1 MSSGAAAPEVIE
13 LSSDDEDEEELPVPG
28 AGALA
33 LVRRAPS
40 SPPDVKPPLLA
51 DVDVK
56 PLLLPPLDHPPPG
69 YGAIVPVKTED
80 PFPTPVPVATEA
92 PRPKALPP
100 PRLCRQ
106 FWKSGDYVVAHRNP
120 DADAPGGRNRLRI
133 NPKFLHSNATSH
145 KWAFGAIAEL
155 LDNAID
161 EMNNGATYVRVNKFT
176 SPRDGNASLLV
187 QDNGGGMDPEALRR
201 CMSFGFSD
209 KQSDAFI
216 GQYGNGFKTS
226 TMRLGADVIVF
237 TQNQKNWVPTRSIG
251 LLSYTFLMETGC
263 DDVLVPTVDYQYDT
277 TTASFIQ
284 MLRHDQ
290 KLFSSNLAILLKW
303 SPFSS
308 EAELL
313 EQFDDMGEHGTKIIV
328 FNLWLN
334 DDGDMEL
341 DFDSD
346 EKDIIITGAQKKV
359 KTNKLEKIATQN
371 YIANRLRYSL
381 RAYASI
387 LYLRVPDNFRIILR
401 GHDVE
406 PHNVVNDLMYREC
419 VLYKPQIAGLTEP
432 SVITTIGFV
441 KGAPDIDVQGFNVY
455 HKNRLITPFW
465 KVASNSYGK
474 GRGVVGILET
484 NFIKPTHDKQDF
496 EKSVLYQ
503 RLEIRLKEM
512 TYEYCTIGI
521 GKAYSTSGTVSLSLW
536 EPIED
541 LDVWAQQYCFLFKGH
556 QDLHCHRVGYDNK
569 KLPKATRALNRAN
582 NLNAGGSPKSAPPRL
597 LAADIPTSS
606 GGIPRLAA
614 SAARE
619 KINTLE
625 SPSNSKIPRLA
636 ASAARAKINTL
647 ASLSKSGTGSKRK
660 FDSLG
665 AMTGNADHEG
675 LDPMERVGVLQRKR
689 FNEYKTLT
697 LENEKLQNECLQYEE
712 SEKQLALKE
721 EKLRSQIAEEK
732 KKYQELLEELRL
744 LDVKQEK

>member
-13 LSSDDEDEEELPVPG
+13 LSSDDEEEDELPVPG
-28 AGALA
+28 ASALA
-33 LVRRAPS
+33 LTRRAPP
-40 SPPDVKPPLLA
+40 SPPDIKPPLLA
-51 DVDVK
+51 DADVK
-56 PLLLPPLDHPPPG
+56 PLLLPPHYPPG
-69 YGAIVPVKTED
+69 YGALVPVKTEV
-80 PFPTPVPVATEA
+80 PLPAPVPVAVEA

-120 DADAPGGRNRLRI
+120 DADVPGRFGYPNLAGAS
-133 NPKFLHSNATSH
+133 PTPFTFLYS
-145 KWAFGAIAEL
+145 FDFRGAIAEL

-161 EMNNGATYVRVNKFT
+161 EVNNGATFVRIDKFT
-176 SPRDGNASLLV
+176 SPRDGNTSLLV
-187 QDNGGGMDPEALRR
+187 QDDGGGMDPEALRR

-237 TQNQKNWVPTRSIG
+237 TQNQNNWVPTRSIG

-277 TTASFIQ
+277 TTTSFTQ
-284 MLRHDQ
+284 MLRHNQ
-290 KLFSSNLAILLKW
+290 KLFSSNLAVMLKW

-313 EQFDDMGEHGTKIIV
+313 KQIIV

-341 DFDSD
+341 DFNSD
-346 EKDIIITGAQKKV
+346 EK
-359 KTNKLEKIATQN
+359 
-371 YIANRLRYSL
+371 
-381 RAYASI
+381 AYASI
-387 LYLRVPDNFRIILR
+387 LYLHVPENFRIILR
-401 GHDVE
+401 ERDVE
-406 PHNVVNDLMYREC
+406 PHNIVNDLMYREC
-419 VLYKPQIAGLTEP
+419 VLYKPQISGLTE
-432 SVITTIGFV
+432 
-441 KGAPDIDVQGFNVY
+441 
-455 HKNRLITPFW
+455 PFW

-474 GRGVVGILET
+474 GRGVVGILEA

-512 TYEYCTIGI
+512 TYEY
-521 GKAYSTSGTVSLSLW
+521 W
-536 EPIED
+536 
-541 LDVWAQQYCFLFKGH
+541 
-556 QDLHCHRVGYDNK
+556 DLHCHRVGYDNK
-569 KLPKATRALNRAN
+569 KLPKATCALNRTN
-582 NLNAGGSPKSAPPRL
+582 NINAGGSPKSAPPRL

-606 GGIPRLAA
+606 CGIPRLAA

-619 KINTLE
+619 KISTLE
-625 SPSNSKIPRLA
+625 
-636 ASAARAKINTL
+636 
-647 ASLSKSGTGSKRK
+647 SLSKSKVGLKRK

-665 AMTGNADHEG
+665 AVADTTDQDG
-675 LDPMERVGVLQRKR
+675 LDPMDRIDVSQRKR
-689 FNEYKTLT
+689 FNEYRTLA
-697 LENEKLQNECLQYEE
+697 LENDKLHDECLRYEE
-712 SEKQLALKE
+712 SKKQLVLKE
-721 EKLRSQIAEEK
+721 EKLRSQVAEAK

-744 LDVKQEK
+744 LDVKKEK

>member
-13 LSSDDEDEEELPVPG
+13 LSSDDEEEDELPVPG
-28 AGALA
+28 ASALA
-33 LVRRAPS
+33 LTRRAPP
-40 SPPDVKPPLLA
+40 SPPDIKPPLLA
-51 DVDVK
+51 DADVK
-56 PLLLPPLDHPPPG
+56 PLLLPPHYPPG
-69 YGAIVPVKTED
+69 YGALVPVKTEV
-80 PFPTPVPVATEA
+80 PLPAPVPVAVEA
-92 PRPKALPP
+92 PRPNALPP

-120 DADAPGGRNRLRI
+120 DADVPGSRNRLRI
-133 NPKFLHSNATSH
+133 NPRFLHSNATSH

-161 EMNNGATYVRVNKFT
+161 EVNNGATFVRIDKFT
-176 SPRDGNASLLV
+176 SPRDGNTSLLV
-187 QDNGGGMDPEALRR
+187 QDDGGGMDPEALRR

-237 TQNQKNWVPTRSIG
+237 TQNQNNWVPTRSIG

-277 TTASFIQ
+277 TTTSFTQ
-284 MLRHDQ
+284 MLRHNQ
-290 KLFSSNLAILLKW
+290 KLFSSNLAVMLKW

-313 EQFDDMGEHGTKIIV
+313 KQFDDIGEHGTKIIV

-341 DFDSD
+341 DFNSD
-346 EKDIIITGAQKKV
+346 EKDILITGAQKKA
-359 KTNKLEKIATQN
+359 KTKKLEKIAMQN

-387 LYLRVPDNFRIILR
+387 LYLHVPENFRIILR
-401 GHDVE
+401 ERDVE
-406 PHNVVNDLMYREC
+406 PHNIVNDLMYREC
-419 VLYKPQIAGLTEP
+419 VLYKPQISGLTEL

-441 KGAPDIDVQGFNVY
+441 KGAPEIDVQGFNVY

-474 GRGVVGILET
+474 GRGVVGILEA

-512 TYEYCTIGI
+512 TYEY
-521 GKAYSTSGTVSLSLW
+521 W
-536 EPIED
+536 
-541 LDVWAQQYCFLFKGH
+541 
-556 QDLHCHRVGYDNK
+556 DLHCHRVGYDNK
-569 KLPKATRALNRAN
+569 KLPKATCALNRTN
-582 NLNAGGSPKSAPPRL
+582 NINAGGSPKSAPPRL

-606 GGIPRLAA
+606 CGIPRLAA

-619 KINTLE
+619 KISTLE
-625 SPSNSKIPRLA
+625 
-636 ASAARAKINTL
+636 
-647 ASLSKSGTGSKRK
+647 SLSKSKVGLKRK

-665 AMTGNADHEG
+665 AVADTTDQDG
-675 LDPMERVGVLQRKR
+675 LDPMDRIDVSQRKR
-689 FNEYKTLT
+689 FNEYRTLA
-697 LENEKLQNECLQYEE
+697 LENDKLHDECLRYEE
-712 SEKQLALKE
+712 SKKQLVLKE
-721 EKLRSQIAEEK
+721 EKLRSQVAEAK
-732 KKYQELLEELRL
+732 KKYQELLEELSL
-744 LDVKQEK
+744 YFKTCSGD

>member
-1 MSSGAAAPEVIE
+1 MSPGAEVIE
-13 LSSDDEDEEELPVPG
+13 LSSDDEEEPVPSTT
-28 AGALA
+28 ALA
-33 LVRRAPS
+33 FRAPS
-40 SPPDVKPPLLA
+40 SPPDVKPHLLA

-56 PLLLPPLDHPPPG
+56 PLLLPLPLHPPG
-69 YGAIVPVKTED
+69 YGALVPVKDEE
-80 PFPTPVPVATEA
+80 PVPVPVATA
-92 PRPKALPP
+92 SPPPRALPP

-106 FWKSGDYVVAHRNP
+106 FWKSGDYVVARRNP

-161 EMNNGATYVRVNKFT
+161 EVNNGATFVRVNKFT
-176 SPRDGNASLLV
+176 NPRDGSPSLLV
-187 QDNGGGMDPEALRR
+187 QDDGGGMDPEALRR

-237 TQNQKNWVPTRSIG
+237 TQNQNNRVPTRSIG

-263 DDVLVPTVDYQYDT
+263 DDVLVPTVDYQYDLT
-277 TTASFIQ
+277 TTSYIQ

-303 SPFSS
+303 SPFGS

-313 EQFDDMGEHGTKIIV
+313 KQFDDMGEHGTKIIV

-341 DFDSD
+341 DFNSD
-346 EKDIIITGAQKKV
+346 KKDIIITGAQKKM
-359 KTNKLEKIATQN
+359 KTNKPEKIAMQN
-371 YIANRLRYSL
+371 YVSTRLRYSL

-387 LYLRVPDNFRIILR
+387 LYLHLPDTFRIILR
-401 GHDVE
+401 GRDVE
-406 PHNVVNDLMYREC
+406 PHNIVNDLMYREC
-419 VLYKPQIAGLTEP
+419 VLYKPQIAGLIEP
-432 SVITTIGFV
+432 SVITTLGFV

-455 HKNRLITPFW
+455 HKNRLILPFW
-465 KVASNSYGK
+465 KVANNSYGK

-512 TYEYCTIGI
+512 TYEY
-521 GKAYSTSGTVSLSLW
+521 W
-536 EPIED
+536 
-541 LDVWAQQYCFLFKGH
+541 
-556 QDLHCHRVGYDNK
+556 DLHCHRVGYDNK

-582 NLNAGGSPKSAPPRL
+582 VMNAGSSPTSAPPRL
-597 LAADIPTSS
+597 LASDIPTSS
-606 GGIPRLAA
+606 CGIPRISA

-619 KINTLE
+619 KINNLE
-625 SPSNSKIPRLA
+625 
-636 ASAARAKINTL
+636 
-647 ASLSKSGTGSKRK
+647 SLSKSSAGLKRK
-660 FDSLG
+660 FDSFG
-665 AMTGNADHEG
+665 AMIDSADRDG
-675 LDPMERVGVLQRKR
+675 LDPTNKDDVSQRKR

-697 LENEKLQNECLQYEE
+697 LENDKLRNECLQYEE
-712 SEKQLALKE
+712 SEKQLVLKE
-721 EKLRSQIAEEK
+721 QKLRSEVAEAK
-732 KKYQELLEELRL
+732 KKYQELLEELRS
-744 LDVKQEK
+744 LDVKKEE

>member
-1 MSSGAAAPEVIE
+1 MSSGAAALEVIE
-13 LSSDDEDEEELPVPG
+13 LSSDEEEEDELPAPG
-28 AGALA
+28 ASALA
-33 LVRRAPS
+33 LTRHAPS
-40 SPPDVKPPLLA
+40 SPPDIKPPLLPDA
-51 DVDVK
+51 DVK
-56 PLLLPPLDHPPPG
+56 PLLLPPHYPPG
-69 YGAIVPVKTED
+69 YGALVPVKTEV
-80 PFPTPVPVATEA
+80 PLPAPVPVAVEA

-120 DADAPGGRNRLRI
+120 DADVPGGRNRLRI
-133 NPKFLHSNATSH
+133 NPRFLHSNATSH

-161 EMNNGATYVRVNKFT
+161 EVNNGATFVRIDKFT
-176 SPRDGNASLLV
+176 SPRDRNTSLLV
-187 QDNGGGMDPEALRR
+187 QDDGGGMDPEALRR

-237 TQNQKNWVPTRSIG
+237 TQNQNNWVPTRSIG
-251 LLSYTFLMETGC
+251 LLSYSFLMETGC

-277 TTASFIQ
+277 TTASFTQ
-284 MLRHDQ
+284 MLRHNQ
-290 KLFSSNLAILLKW
+290 KLFSSNLAVMLKW

-313 EQFDDMGEHGTKIIV
+313 KQFDDIGEHGTKIIV

-346 EKDIIITGAQKKV
+346 EKDIHITGAQKKT
-359 KTNKLEKIATQN
+359 KTNKLEKIAMQN
-371 YIANRLRYSL
+371 YIANRLHYSL

-387 LYLRVPDNFRIILR
+387 LYLHVPENFRIILR
-401 GHDVE
+401 EHDVE
-406 PHNVVNDLMYREC
+406 PHNIVNDLMYREC
-419 VLYKPQIAGLTEP
+419 VLYKPQISGLTEL

-474 GRGVVGILET
+474 GRGVVGILEA

-512 TYEYCTIGI
+512 TYEY
-521 GKAYSTSGTVSLSLW
+521 W
-536 EPIED
+536 
-541 LDVWAQQYCFLFKGH
+541 
-556 QDLHCHRVGYDNK
+556 DLHCHRVGYDNK

-582 NLNAGGSPKSAPPRL
+582 NINAGGSPKSAPPRL

-606 GGIPRLAA
+606 CGIPRLAA

-625 SPSNSKIPRLA
+625 S
-636 ASAARAKINTL
+636 
-647 ASLSKSGTGSKRK
+647 LSKSKVGLKRK

-665 AMTGNADHEG
+665 TVADTTDQDE
-675 LDPMERVGVLQRKR
+675 LDPMDRIDVSQRKR
-689 FNEYKTLT
+689 FNEYRTLA
-697 LENEKLQNECLQYEE
+697 LENDKLRNECLRYEE
-712 SEKQLALKE
+712 SKKQLVLKE
-721 EKLRSQIAEEK
+721 EKLRSQVAEAK

-744 LDVKQEK
+744 LDVKKEK